1 MEMHD
6 EDTRMGLLIKAH
18 TGSGK
23 TSPCFERERGKTT
36 RGINAKI
43 NNANNPKQQSSWEAE
58 SNDEG
63 TSSAYK
69 LALPCHAM
77 TRRNS
82 PKPGTF
88 TQTATGQTGPL
99 ITRTLAVARTA
110 SNGGTETL
118 VIGSPAPR
126 LTRE

>member
-1 MEMHD
+1 
-6 EDTRMGLLIKAH
+6 
-18 TGSGK
+18 
-23 TSPCFERERGKTT
+23 
-36 RGINAKI
+36 
-43 NNANNPKQQSSWEAE
+43 
-58 SNDEG
+58 
-63 TSSAYK
+63 
-69 LALPCHAM
+69 M

-88 TQTATGQTGPL
+88 TQTATGQPGPL